1 MTTTHHLPTPNSSEP
16 HGSTAHTVAS
26 GFARIKLGDQ
36 LKYSSESVVVSLY
49 ALTFLLVGF
58 GLIMVLSSSS
68 ITSYL
73 SDQGFFGGFWRQASY
88 ALIGIPLMLVAAS
101 LPIIFWK
108 KWAWT
113 LFISGLVLQ
122 LLVFT
127 PLGVEVYGNRNWIQ
141 VGGFNGQPS
150 ELLKLA
156 LVVWMGAVLLRK
168 QPLLGEVKHEL
179 IPIIVPGA
187 VGALGLVLL
196 GRDLGTG
203 IIMGAMVMG
212 VMFFGGLSWRAI
224 SLTALGGLFGVL
236 LMVVSSPNRMQR
248 LLGFAEGQTD
258 YSGLGWQP
266 LHGMWALAGGG
277 LFGVGLGG
285 SKAKWSWLPAA
296 DNDYIFAIIGEELG
310 FIGALLVIALYV
322 ALAFVMLRAIGRAR
336 DRFGKAVLG
345 GILVWIVGQAF
356 VNIGVVIGVLPVLG
370 VPLPLISAGGTALIA
385 NLLAMG
391 VAISIARDGESY
403 QAELAASSGVKT
415 RRSQRN
421 PKKPT
426 KLAPRASRSTRGIT

>member
-1 MTTTHHLPTPNSSEP
+1 MTTTHHPRFQTPDEP
-16 HGSTAHTVAS
+16 IGAS
-26 GFARIKLGDQ
+26 GFSRIKLGEQ
-36 LKYSSESVVVSLY
+36 LKFSSEPTVVLLY
-49 ALTFLLVGF
+49 ALTLLLVGF

-73 SDQGFFGGFWRQASY
+73 SDQGFFGGFWRQATY
-88 ALIGIPLMLVAAS
+88 ALIGVPLMLLAAS
-101 LPIIFWK
+101 LPLIFWK
-108 KWAWT
+108 RWAWT
-113 LFISGLVLQ
+113 FFAIGLLLQ

-127 PLGVEVYGNRNWIQ
+127 PVGVEVYGNRNWIQ
-141 VGGFNGQPS
+141 IGGFSGQPS
-150 ELLKLA
+150 ELLKLS
-156 LVVWMGAVLLRK
+156 LLVWMGAVIAK
-168 QPLLGEVKHEL
+168 KEPLLGQVKHEL

-187 VGALGLVLL
+187 LTALGLVLL

-203 IIMGAMVMG
+203 LIMGAIVMG
-212 VMFFGGLSWRAI
+212 VMFFGGLSWKSI
-224 SLTALGGLFGVL
+224 GFTAAGGLFAVL
-236 LMVVSSPNRMQR
+236 FLVATSPNRMQR

-310 FIGALLVIALYV
+310 LIGAILVIALYV
-322 ALAFVMLRAIGRAR
+322 ALALVLLRSIGRAR
-336 DRFGKAVLG
+336 DRFGTAVLG
-345 GILVWIVGQAF
+345 GITVWIIGQAF
-356 VNIGVVIGVLPVLG
+356 VNIGVVVGVLPVLG

-391 VAISIARDGESY
+391 VAISIARDGEAY
-403 QAELAASSGVKT
+403 QAELAATRVVTPASGRSSRHKKG
-415 RRSQRN
+415 RR
-421 PKKPT
+421 
-426 KLAPRASRSTRGIT
+426 